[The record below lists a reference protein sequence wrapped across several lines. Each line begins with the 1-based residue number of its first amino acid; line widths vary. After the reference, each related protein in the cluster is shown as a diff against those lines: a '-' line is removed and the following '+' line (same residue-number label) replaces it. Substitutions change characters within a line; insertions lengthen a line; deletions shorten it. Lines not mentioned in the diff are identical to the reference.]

1 MSEKD
6 LIKAGDFTWD
16 EREAA
21 PLMELRSYP
30 ISAEATAFVEKLLQD
45 VILPA
50 WPADLQQRKTTVEK
64 HRKAIGALMADLLR
78 LRLRNGVPIG
88 KRGMADKDFTGLP
101 FGHDVFRRTREALIG
116 ADLLEFLGGYRYLT
130 AHVAKGTVSSS
141 VQACFRLTGRALA
154 LADGAG
160 LLVDSLPDWL
170 EHWDRPRATV
180 AKAKGGAALIVL
192 KSQKIGYGP
201 NRTEGK
207 PLAVDNQ
214 ADRVR
219 SMVQELEEHNAF
231 IEAAGVDGSTFSG
244 LRRIF
249 NNGDVEGFAWQWG
262 GRMFSVSGGGY
273 EGDRKDDRFAI
284 MRLGGQRIGEVD
296 LKASHLSILYAL
308 RGVQFDA
315 AVMDPYAVGGIDR
328 EIVKAWITH
337 AVGRGDTKATRWSA
351 KARDTYKAIAP
362 DRNLQADY
370 PFTQARDAILT
381 AHPVLGELEGDHKVS
396 VLSLMYHE
404 SVLAAMRSL
413 RLKGIPSLPV
423 HDCVIAPV
431 GSLPV
436 AQRVLMEA
444 FSAYLQSVTGTPSV
458 VKPATHLQWPGDIQT
473 PVVSEY

>member
-1 MSEKD
+1 MSEKE

-78 LRLRNGVPIG
+78 LRLRDGVPIG

-141 VQACFRLTGRALA
+141 VQACFRLTDRALA
-154 LADGAG
+154 IADGAG
-160 LLVDSLPDWL
+160 VLVETLPDWL

-180 AKAKGGAALIVL
+180 AKLEAGAALVVL

-207 PLAVDNQ
+207 LLPVNAQAAPLRA
-214 ADRVR
+214 
-219 SMVQELEEHNAF
+219 MLQELEEHNAF
-231 IEAAGVDGSTFSG
+231 IEAAGVDGAAFSG

-249 NNGDVEGFAWQWG
+249 NNGDVEGFAWRWG
-262 GRMFSVSGGGY
+262 GRMFSMSGGGY
-273 EGDRKDDRFAI
+273 EGDRKDDRFAV
-284 MRLGGQRIGEVD
+284 MRLGGERIGEVD
-296 LKASHLSILYAL
+296 LKASHLSILYGL
-308 RGVQFDA
+308 RGLQFDA
-315 AVMDPYAVGGIDR
+315 AMTDPYAINGMDR
-328 EIVKAWITH
+328 EVVKAWITH
-337 AVGRGDTKATRWSA
+337 AVGRGDAKATRWSQ
-351 KARDTYKAIAP
+351 KARETYAAIKP
-362 DRNLQADY
+362 DGNLQADH
-370 PFTQARDAILT
+370 PFAQAREAILK
-381 AHPVLGELEGDHKVS
+381 AHPILGELEGNDDVS

-404 SVLAAMRSL
+404 SEIVLAAMRSL
-413 RLKGIPSLPV
+413 RLQGIPSLPV
-423 HDCVIAPV
+423 HDCLIAPV
-431 GSLPV
+431 ASLPV
-436 AQRVLMEA
+436 AQRVLEDA
-444 FSAYLQSVTGTPSV
+444 FAEYIEKVTGAPSAV
-458 VKPATHLQWPGDIQT
+458 RPATHLQRPEDLSVPLG
-473 PVVSEY
+473 E

>member
-6 LIKAGDFTWD
+6 ITGAGDFTWD

-50 WPADLQQRKTTVEK
+50 WPAGLQQRKTTVEK
-64 HRKAIGALMADLLR
+64 HRKAISALMADLLR
-78 LRLRNGVPIG
+78 LRLRDGVPIG

-116 ADLLEFLGGYRYLT
+116 AGLLEFLAGYRYFT
-130 AHVAKGTVSSS
+130 AHVARGTVSSS
-141 VQACFRLTGRALA
+141 VQGCFRLTGRALA
-154 LADGAG
+154 LAEGAG
-160 LLVDSLPDWL
+160 VLVESLPDWL
-170 EHWDRPRATV
+170 EHWDRPRAAV
-180 AKAKGGAALIVL
+180 AKAEAGAELIVL
-192 KSQKIGYGP
+192 KSQKFGYGP

-207 PLAVDNQ
+207 PLPVDNK

-231 IEAAGVDGSTFSG
+231 IETAGVDGSTFSG

-273 EGDRKDDRFAI
+273 ESDRKDDRFAV
-284 MRLGGQRIGEVD
+284 MQLGGERIGEVD

-308 RGVQFDA
+308 RGLRFDPA
-315 AVMDPYAVGGIDR
+315 MTDPYAVDGMDR

-337 AVGRGDTKATRWSA
+337 AVGRGDARARRWSA
-351 KARDTYKAIAP
+351 KARAVYKYIAAE
-362 DRNLQADY
+362 RNLQVDY
-370 PFTQARDAILT
+370 PFAQARESILK
-381 AHPVLGELEGDHKVS
+381 AHPILGELEGDDDVS

-404 SVLAAMRSL
+404 SEIVLAAMRSL

-423 HDCVIAPV
+423 HDCLIAPV
-431 GSLPV
+431 GKLTV
-436 AQRVLMEA
+436 AQRELTES
-444 FSAYLQSVTGTPSV
+444 FSLYIEEVTGAPPLLT
-458 VKPATHLQWPGDIQT
+458 PATHLQLPKDLPPHVG
-473 PVVSEY
+473 E

>member
-1 MSEKD
+1 MRENDS
-6 LIKAGDFTWD
+6 IKAGDFTWD

-64 HRKAIGALMADLLR
+64 HRRAIGALMADLLR
-78 LRLRNGVPIG
+78 LRLRDGVPIG

-141 VQACFRLTGRALA
+141 VQACFRLTDRALA
-154 LADGAG
+154 IADGAG
-160 LLVDSLPDWL
+160 VLVESLPDWL
-170 EHWDRPRATV
+170 KHWDRPRATV
-180 AKAKGGAALIVL
+180 AKLEAGAALIVL

-207 PLAVDNQ
+207 LLPVNVQ
-214 ADRVR
+214 ADPLRA
-219 SMVQELEEHNAF
+219 MLQELEEHNAF
-231 IEAAGVDGSTFSG
+231 IEAAGVDGATFSG

-249 NNGDVEGFAWQWG
+249 NNGDVEGFAWRWG
-262 GRMFSVSGGGY
+262 GRMFSISGGGY
-273 EGDRKDDRFAI
+273 ESDRKDDRFAV
-284 MRLGGQRIGEVD
+284 MRLGGERIGEVD

-308 RGVQFDA
+308 RGLQFDA
-315 AVMDPYAVGGIDR
+315 AMTDPYAVAGMHR

-337 AVGRGDTKATRWSA
+337 AVGRGDTKAKRWSA
-351 KARDTYKAIAP
+351 KAREAYRGIAP
-362 DRNLQADY
+362 DRKLQAYY
-370 PFTQARDAILT
+370 PFAQASEAILK
-381 AHPVLGELEGDHKVS
+381 AHPVLGELKGDDDVS

-404 SVLAAMRSL
+404 SEIVLRAMRSL

-423 HDCVIAPV
+423 HDCLIAPV
-431 GSLPV
+431 ESLPV
-436 AQRVLMEA
+436 AQRALTEA
-444 FSAYLQSVTGTPSV
+444 FSEYMENVTGTPPLV
-458 VKPATHLQWPGDIQT
+458 RPATHLQWPEDLPG
-473 PVVSEY
+473 PAGE